1 MFGVG
6 FLLRYLGVRELFR
19 SGMSRSQILLVRKPE
34 RYVTTGIY
42 RWLKHPLY
50 IGSLLMIGG
59 VGCFLLGF
67 KGIALILP
75 ALPFF
80 FDRIEQENYLREGDP
95 DAQIP

>member
-1 MFGVG
+1 
-6 FLLRYLGVRELFR
+6 
-19 SGMSRSQILLVRKPE
+19 
-34 RYVTTGIY
+34 
-42 RWLKHPLY
+42 
-50 IGSLLMIGG
+50 MIGG